1 MTAVTSDAS
10 IELRLQRLEDQL
22 EIIRLLSAYGPL
34 VDAGA
39 CDPAAELWEAD
50 GRYDVGGEH
59 VATGVE
65 QIAALYSG
73 DGHQSLIRQGSG
85 HVTTT
90 PHIRLDGDTA
100 TAFAH
105 SFVLLR
111 GARGWAVWRAS
122 ANRWTLARTADG
134 WRIRERVN
142 RVLDGASKSHKLM
155 GEIQYD

>member
-1 MTAVTSDAS
+1 MTTGESS
-10 IELRLQRLEDQL
+10 IEQRLQALEDQL
-22 EIIRLLSAYGPL
+22 EIIRLLSFYGPL
-34 VDAGA
+34 VDAGE
-39 CDPAAELWEAD
+39 CAAAAGLWAAD
-50 GRYDVGGEH
+50 GCYDVGGEH
-59 VATGVE
+59 AATGGD

-73 DGHQSLIRQGSG
+73 ERHQSLIHRGSG

-111 GARGWAVWRAS
+111 DERGWAVWRAS
-122 ANRWTLARTADG
+122 ANRWTLVRTADG

-142 RVLDGASKSHKLM
+142 RVLDGSSDSHKLM
-155 GEIQYD
+155 GEVHHD